1 MIKNAIIV
9 LLLAVIAVG
18 GTLAVQGRSAQ
29 PETSVEI
36 AVWEDKESGNL
47 YASTKPEGGNWKTQR
62 RDDPLNMRFT
72 ETTRYWRSNVITITA
87 PVIIDW
93 EALAN
98 AWQIGRPPWR
108 WEATCTRPK
117 GRTETGGGFDTAA
130 GARDAGWAWVRANC
144 VHTVTEGE
152 PLDPSQVIVTPDSH

>member
-18 GTLAVQGRSAQ
+18 GSLAVQGQSGQ
-29 PETSVEI
+29 PEILVDI
-36 AVWEDKESGNL
+36 AVWEDKETGNL
-47 YASTKPEGGNWKTQR
+47 YASTRPEGGNWETQR

-72 ETTRYWRSNVITITA
+72 ETTRYWRSNIIMITA

-98 AWQIGRPPWR
+98 AWQIGNPPWS
-108 WEATCTRPK
+108 WEATCSRPK
-117 GRTETGGGFDTAA
+117 GRTETSGGYDTAVE
-130 GARDAGWAWVRANC
+130 ARDAGWAWVRANC
-144 VHTVTEGE
+144 VHTTTELE
-152 PLDPSQVIVTPDSH
+152 ALTPSEVIVTPDSR